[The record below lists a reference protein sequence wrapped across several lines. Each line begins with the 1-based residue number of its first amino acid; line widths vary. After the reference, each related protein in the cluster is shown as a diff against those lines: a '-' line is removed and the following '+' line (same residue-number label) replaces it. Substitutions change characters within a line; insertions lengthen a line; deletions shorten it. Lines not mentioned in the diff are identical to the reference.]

1 MQKTSLYTLAVPM
14 TIKSLQNLKAIL
26 GKAKV
31 FIDEKKVEDMVLL
44 EARLAIDQYPL
55 VKQVQIAC
63 DNAKGTAGRLANV
76 ELPKMEDNEKT
87 LAELETR
94 IDKTIT
100 FVQSLTE
107 AQFEGCEER
116 EIPIYFFPGKHLLG
130 FEYVTEMA
138 LPNFYFH
145 LTTAYS
151 ILRHVGLNIGK
162 TDFIGNVDF
171 KDDTK

>member
-1 MQKTSLYTLAVPM
+1 MQKMSLYTVVVPM
-14 TIKSLQNLKAIL
+14 TIKSLENLKAIL

-31 FIDEKKVEDMVLL
+31 FVDMKKIEEKILL
-44 EARLAIDQYPL
+44 EARLALDQYPL

-76 ELPKMEDNEKT
+76 EPPKMEDNEIT
-87 LAELETR
+87 ISELETR
-94 IDKTIT
+94 IEKTIT
-100 FVQSLTE
+100 FVSSLTE
-107 AQFEGCEER
+107 AQFEGSEEQKV
-116 EIPIYFFPGKHLLG
+116 PIYFLPGKYLSG

-151 ILRHVGLNIGK
+151 ILRHYGLEIGK
-162 TDFIGNVDF
+162 ADFIGDVDF
-171 KDDTK
+171 KSE

>member
-1 MQKTSLYTLAVPM
+1 MQKMSLYTVAVPM

-26 GKAKV
+26 NKAKI
-31 FIDEKKVEDMVLL
+31 FADAKKIEEIVLL
-44 EARLAIDQYPL
+44 EARLALDQYPL

-76 ELPKMEDNEKT
+76 EVPKMEDNEKT
-87 LAELETR
+87 LAELEIR
-94 IDKTIT
+94 IEKTVA
-100 FVQSLTE
+100 FMSSLTE
-107 AQFEGCEER
+107 AQFAKSEEQKV
-116 EIPIYFFPGKHLLG
+116 PIYFMPGKYLLG

-151 ILRHVGLNIGK
+151 ILRHYGLEIGK
-162 TDFIGNVDF
+162 ADFIGNVDF
-171 KDDTK
+171 KSE

>member
-1 MQKTSLYTLAVPM
+1 MQKMSLYTVAVPM
-14 TIKSLQNLKAIL
+14 TVKSLQNLKAIL

-31 FIDEKKVEDMVLL
+31 FVDMKKIEEKILL
-44 EARLAIDQYPL
+44 EAHLALDQYPL

-76 ELPKMEDNEKT
+76 EPPKMEDNEKT
-87 LAELETR
+87 LAELEVR
-94 IDKTIT
+94 IEKTIA
-100 FVQSLTE
+100 FVGSLTE
-107 AQFEGCEER
+107 AQFEGSEEQKV
-116 EIPIYFFPGKHLLG
+116 PIYFLPGKYLSG

-151 ILRHVGLNIGK
+151 ILRHYGLEIGK
-162 TDFIGNVDF
+162 TDFIGDVDF
-171 KDDTK
+171 KSE

>member
-1 MQKTSLYTLAVPM
+1 MQKMSLYTVAVPM
-14 TIKSLQNLKAIL
+14 TVKSLQNLKAIL

-31 FIDEKKVEDMVLL
+31 FVDMKKIEEKILL
-44 EARLAIDQYPL
+44 EARLALDQYPL

-76 ELPKMEDNEKT
+76 EPPKMEDNEKT
-87 LAELETR
+87 LAELEVR
-94 IDKTIT
+94 IEKTIT
-100 FVQSLTE
+100 FVSSLTE
-107 AQFEGCEER
+107 VQFEGSEEQKV
-116 EIPIYFFPGKHLLG
+116 PIYFLPGKYLSG

-151 ILRHVGLNIGK
+151 ILRHYGLEIGK
-162 TDFIGNVDF
+162 TDFIGDVDF
-171 KDDTK
+171 KSE